1 MRNAFVFD
9 NSFHKLIQKHSLPLS
24 KESSLWTNMD
34 FLLTL
39 GLSRDKVSPI
49 NEEEFLN
56 IVEDIEIRL
65 ENCGNAH
72 FPILKEK
79 KSHAYR
85 T

>member
-24 KESSLWTNMD
+24 KKKFFMD
-34 FLLTL
+34 KYGFFTTL
-39 GLSRDKVSPI
+39 GLSRDKISPI
-49 NEEEFLN
+49 NEEFLN

-72 FPILKEK
+72 FPT
-79 KSHAYR
+79 H
-85 T
+85 